1 MSLDC
6 KFVYRVL
13 KRNEFNQFKKTE
25 VFTGNFLDKQS
36 GFVHL
41 STRKQISETVKKY
54 FFDEKDI
61 VLVRFKVADFR
72 HKLKWEKSRNKELF
86 PHFYGTLLYDWASE
100 II

>member
-13 KRNEFNQFKKTE
+13 KGMNLINLKKTE

-61 VLVRFKVADFR
+61 VLVRFKVADLR